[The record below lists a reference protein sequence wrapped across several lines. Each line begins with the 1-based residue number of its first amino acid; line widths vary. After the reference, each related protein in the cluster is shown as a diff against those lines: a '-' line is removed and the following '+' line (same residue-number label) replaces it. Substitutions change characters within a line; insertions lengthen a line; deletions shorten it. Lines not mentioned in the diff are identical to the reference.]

1 MIQKIRK
8 RDGRL
13 VEFERSKIAKA
24 VFKAFV
30 ATKTK
35 DGKRAEEIAAE
46 VVKIIEKRIPGIPG
60 VEDVQDIVEEVLIK
74 NDYAAVAKS
83 YILYREKRAQIRK
96 AKQFF
101 GVSDE
106 LKLSVNA
113 VRVLER
119 RYLLKDD
126 IGNVIE
132 TPAGLFRR
140 IAKAIALDPESEEE
154 FFNMLTA
161 LEFLPNTPTLMNAG
175 TDLGQLSACFV
186 IPVEDSLVDIF
197 DAVKHMALIQQSGGG
212 TGFSFS
218 RLRPSGDIVK
228 STKGVASGP
237 VTFMRVFDTTTDVI
251 KQGGKRRGANMGILR
266 ADHPDIIEFI
276 TAKTKEGFL
285 TNFNISVAVDDK
297 FMKAVLEDG
306 EYELINPRNRE
317 VVRKVRARDIW
328 NLIITMAWRTG
339 DPGVVFIDEINRRNP
354 TPGVGEMESTN
365 PCGELPLLPYESCN
379 LGSINLAKM
388 VKNGSIDWEKLEKN
402 ITIGVRFLDN
412 IIDVNKYPIAEIEAI
427 TLANRKIGLGV
438 MGFADMLVQLG
449 IPYDSEE
456 ALKTGEETMRFLE
469 AKSHAASEKLAIERG
484 AFPNFERSIY
494 KTPIRNSTVTTVA
507 PTGTISIIAG
517 CSSGIEPL
525 FAVSFVRNVMEGTK
539 LLEVNPYFEA
549 VAKERGFYSE
559 ELMMK
564 IAKQGTLK
572 GLEEVPEDVK
582 RVFVTAFDIAPEWH
596 VKMQA
601 AFQKYTDNAVSKT
614 INFPNDVDIKE
625 VEKAY
630 MLAYELKCKGIT
642 VYRYGSKAQQVLYL
656 GEPTDKYVSADAE
669 YAGGC
674 PAHVCPV

>member
-1 MIQKIRK
+1 
-8 RDGRL
+8 
-13 VEFERSKIAKA
+13 
-24 VFKAFV
+24 
-30 ATKTK
+30 
-35 DGKRAEEIAAE
+35 
-46 VVKIIEKRIPGIPG
+46 
-60 VEDVQDIVEEVLIK
+60 
-74 NDYAAVAKS
+74 
-83 YILYREKRAQIRK
+83 
-96 AKQFF
+96 
-101 GVSDE
+101 
-106 LKLSVNA
+106 
-113 VRVLER
+113 
-119 RYLLKDD
+119 
-126 IGNVIE
+126 
-132 TPAGLFRR
+132 
-140 IAKAIALDPESEEE
+140 ALD
-154 FFNMLTA
+154 
-161 LEFLPNTPTLMNAG
+161 FLPNTPTLMNAG

-186 IPVEDSLVDIF
+186 IPVEDSLVGIF
-197 DAVKHMALIQQSGGG
+197 DAVKHMAIIQQSGGG

-306 EYELINPRNRE
+306 VYELINPRNRE

-339 DPGVVFIDEINRRNP
+339 DPGVVFIDEINRHNP
-354 TPGVGEMESTN
+354 TPQVGEMESTN

-427 TLANRKIGLGV
+427 TRANRKIGLGV
-438 MGFADMLVQLG
+438 MGFADMLVHLG

-469 AKSHAASEKLAIERG
+469 EKSHAASEKLAIERG
-484 AFPNFERSIY
+484 AFPNFEGSIY

-564 IAKQGTLK
+564 IAKQGTL
-572 GLEEVPEDVK
+572 
-582 RVFVTAFDIAPEWH
+582 
-596 VKMQA
+596 
-601 AFQKYTDNAVSKT
+601 
-614 INFPNDVDIKE
+614 
-625 VEKAY
+625 
-630 MLAYELKCKGIT
+630 
-642 VYRYGSKAQQVLYL
+642 
-656 GEPTDKYVSADAE
+656 
-669 YAGGC
+669 
-674 PAHVCPV
+674 